1 MKKNNR
7 TFKQDYIL
15 IRRGIKEFGNILPGQ
30 IYQIFIRGI
39 LCAIR
44 PFITAAVSAY
54 MIDGLLEQTDY
65 KKILFIC
72 FTGLGI
78 TFLLSVW
85 KAKKDSRIEVGY
97 QRLFSCHEIVLTDKA
112 YKLQYEE
119 LEKSSTRGLR
129 DEVTGSIHISGA
141 GMASLYWDM
150 DVLFSNSATVVIAI
164 ILFFRYLYMLIRWDI
179 RQNSSVANTAI
190 FIFVILLLMI
200 VCSYI
205 TCKTSSKRFDV
216 NFEVFQ
222 HGSKYISFGYL

>member
-119 LEKSSTRGLR
+119 LEKSSKIGR
-129 DEVTGSIHISGA
+129 
-141 GMASLYWDM
+141 ASCRER
-150 DVLFSNSATVVIAI
+150 V
-164 ILFFRYLYMLIRWDI
+164 
-179 RQNSSVANTAI
+179 
-190 FIFVILLLMI
+190 
-200 VCSYI
+200 
-205 TCKTSSKRFDV
+205 
-216 NFEVFQ
+216 
-222 HGSKYISFGYL
+222 